1 MDSSRPTPAVAPLTA
16 GLAIVAVVAIA
27 INLRAAATSIGPL
40 LEEITVSVGFTP
52 TGSGLLTALPGLCFA
67 VMGLLAVRIAVRIG
81 LSRGLALAMTALVL
95 GLAVRPW
102 MPSPWL
108 FVSVSALALAGIAV
122 GNVLV
127 PAWIKR
133 HGGTKTVQLMTIYS
147 SLLVLGGSLGA
158 LLSAPLA
165 ASAATALDAS
175 GWQSS
180 LLFWALIAV
189 VPLVIWW
196 IVSARTGHDFPRG
209 AVPDGPTLPLYRS
222 RTAWA
227 LTALF
232 GFQSMNA
239 YVQFGWL
246 PQIYRDAGIP
256 AVQSGTLVA
265 VLSGMGVIG
274 GLVMPTVISRARG
287 LWVWMVLF
295 GTCTTIGYL
304 GLLVAADSLPWL
316 WAVVLGL
323 GGFAFPTAIALIPA
337 RSRDPRVTARLS
349 GFVQPIGYFVAAAG
363 PFGVGL
369 IHAATPDWS
378 LILVLLACS
387 GVVMAVAGLLVARPR
402 AVDDELTA
410 A

>member
-1 MDSSRPTPAVAPLTA
+1 MDSSQPTSPRVPLSA
-16 GLAIVAVVAIA
+16 GLAVVAVVAIA

-40 LEEITVSVGFTP
+40 LEEITESAGFTP

-67 VMGLLAVRIAVRIG
+67 VMGLLAVRFAVRVG
-81 LSRGLALAMTALVL
+81 LSRGLAWAMTALVL

-108 FVSVSALALAGIAV
+108 FVAVSGVALAGIAV

-133 HGGTKTVQLMTIYS
+133 HGGLNTVRLMTIYS

-158 LLSAPLA
+158 LVSAPLA
-165 ASAATALDAS
+165 VSVSQSFAAS

-180 LLFWALIAV
+180 LVFWALVAV

-196 IVSARTGHDFPRG
+196 LVSARTGHDFPRG
-209 AVPDGPTLPLYRS
+209 AVADAPTLPLYRS

-227 LTALF
+227 LTVLF

-246 PQIYRDAGIP
+246 PQVYRDAGIP

-274 GLVMPTVISRARG
+274 GVVMPTVIARARG
-287 LWVWMVLF
+287 LWVWLVLF
-295 GTCTTIGYL
+295 GVFTTVGYL
-304 GLLVAADSLPWL
+304 GLLVAADTLPWL

-369 IHAATPDWS
+369 IHAATPDWT
-378 LILVLLACS
+378 LVLVLLACS
-387 GVVMAVAGLLVARPR
+387 GVVMSVAGLLVARPR
-402 AVDDELTA
+402 AVDDELSVS
-410 A
+410 